1 MGLQMQVLDTYQSLK
16 PSQMLDF
23 QTQFQKMEDR
33 LWQKQ

>member
-1 MGLQMQVLDTYQSLK
+1 MQVLDTCQFPK
-16 PSQMLDF
+16 PSQLLDF